1 MGPEPWITDSF
12 SLGGFH
18 LPRSPA
24 WILVGLA
31 LTSTLLLAAC
41 SSAATSGHQSRGQVV
56 TFGEAAASPPSYIF
70 PMESGTYFTNQNLYQ
85 FSNQM
90 YLPLYAFGE
99 NGRAVLNS
107 SLSIAL
113 PPRFSAA
120 DTTVNITLK
129 HWQWSNGD
137 PITARDVVFW
147 INLLAAATDP
157 NAPPVGSSSAPGPGW
172 GASVPGGFPANLV
185 SYSAT
190 GEYSLALRLNAAY
203 NPTWFLYNELS
214 QIYPLP
220 QTSWDRLGPS
230 GRLGNYD
237 QSAEAR
243 TALPGTTPAQYVP
256 QSPGTASSGALGVA
270 QFLNTQSQTLS
281 TYSTNPLWKVVDGPF
296 RLQTFTPSGYVRL
309 VPNSSYSGNPKPT
322 VSAFVEE
329 PFTTDSAEFD
339 ALRSGQLTIGYVPI
353 QDLAQKGALEHR
365 GYSFAPWYGY
375 GFGYLSYNYT
385 NPQVAPIFDQLY
397 FRQAMQSLVDQ
408 PQYIHDFAAGYG
420 APESGPVPVLP
431 SNNSF
436 ESPLEK
442 RGPVYPFNSSAA
454 VGLLSGH
461 GWKVVP
467 GGTSYCQRPGSGSGR
482 CGAGIPRDAE
492 LGFTLLYPS
501 GSVEANNEMEAL
513 QSVARAKAGV
523 ALQLR
528 TAPYQQVTSVALN
541 GCTPSSPCTNWEIAK
556 WVNYWTYAPDY
567 LPTGGELFASGAGS
581 NGGDYS
587 SSVANAD
594 IRATHTAPSQ
604 AAELAALFR
613 YQDYLAQQAPVIYLP
628 DTPLQLTMYRSD
640 LNGLLPQNVFDAI
653 QPQFY
658 RLSAG

>member
-1 MGPEPWITDSF
+1 MATGQWGIDAFPLE
-12 SLGGFH
+12 GFH
-18 LPRSPA
+18 LRRSPA
-24 WILVGLA
+24 WTLVGLA
-31 LTSTLLLAAC
+31 LASTLLLAAC
-41 SSAATSGHQSRGQVV
+41 SSAATGAHRSGGNVI

-99 NGRAVLNS
+99 NGEPVLNS

-113 PPRFSAA
+113 PPSFSAG
-120 DTTVNITLK
+120 DTTVNITMK
-129 HWQWSNGD
+129 HWRWSDGK

-157 NAPPVGSSSAPGPGW
+157 NAPPVGSTSAPGPGW
-172 GASVPGGFPANLV
+172 GASVPGGFPTNLV

-190 GEYSLALRLNAAY
+190 GEYSLTLRLNAAY

-220 QTSWDRLGPS
+220 QTSWDRLSAS
-230 GRLGNYD
+230 GTVGNYD
-237 QSAEAR
+237 ASAQVR
-243 TALPGTTPAQYVP
+243 TTLPGTAPAQYVP
-256 QSPGTASSGALGVA
+256 QTPGTASSGALGVA
-270 QFLNTQSQTLS
+270 QFLNSQSQTLS

-296 RLQTFTPSGYVRL
+296 QLQTFTASGYVRM
-309 VPNSSYSGNPKPT
+309 VPNASYSGSPKPT
-322 VSAFVEE
+322 ISAFVEE
-329 PFTTDSAEFD
+329 PFTTDNSEFD
-339 ALRSGQLTIGYVPI
+339 ALRSGQLTIGYIPI
-353 QDLAQKGALEHR
+353 QDLAQKGALEQR

-385 NPQVAPIFDQLY
+385 DPQVAPIFDQLY

-420 APESGPVPVLP
+420 TPESGPVPVLP
-431 SNNSF
+431 AGNPF

-442 RGPVYPFNSSAA
+442 KGPVYPYNPSAA
-454 VGLLSGH
+454 VALLTSH

-467 GGTSYCQRPGSGSGR
+467 GGTTYCQRPGPGAGH
-482 CGAGIPRDAE
+482 CGAGVAQDAK

-513 QSVARAKAGV
+513 QSVARARAGV

-528 TAPYQQVTSVALN
+528 SAPYQQVTSVALN
-541 GCTPSSPCTNWEIAK
+541 GCTPSTPCTNWEIAN

-567 LPTGGELFASGAGS
+567 FPTGGELFASGAGS

-587 SSVANAD
+587 SQVANAD
-594 IRATHTAPSQ
+594 IRATHIAPSQ
-604 AAELAALFR
+604 SAELAALFR
-613 YQDYLAQQAPVIYLP
+613 YQDYLAQQAPVIFLP
-628 DTPLQLTMYRSD
+628 DTPLQLTMYRS
-640 LNGLLPQNVFDAI
+640 GLKGLVPQNVFDAV

-658 RLSAG
+658 RLAPG